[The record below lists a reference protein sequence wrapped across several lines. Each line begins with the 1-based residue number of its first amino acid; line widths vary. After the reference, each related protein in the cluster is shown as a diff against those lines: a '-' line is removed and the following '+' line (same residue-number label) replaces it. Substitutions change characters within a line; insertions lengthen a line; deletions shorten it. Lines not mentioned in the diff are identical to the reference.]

1 MPERMEPK
9 TKPLD
14 EMDLAE
20 LRVQIDRL
28 DEQIVRTLNQRAEVV
43 IRVGHIKNADGTPVY
58 APDREKQV
66 LERIAAINTGP
77 LPDSTLWAIYRE
89 LMSGSFALER
99 RLRIGYLGPEG
110 SFSHLG
116 ATVKF
121 GQSVEYRP
129 LPDIRTIFE
138 EVARGHVDLG
148 MVPVENSIGGG
159 VIDTLDAFIE
169 LEMHICAEVMV
180 AIHHNLLA
188 RRPVDKLEKIYS
200 KPEVFTQCR
209 RWLSANG
216 LMDKTVPVAST
227 SRAAEIVTG
236 EESSGAIGSAL
247 AAKLYGLPIQV
258 PNVED
263 NANNLT
269 RFLVIGK
276 ESARPSGED
285 KTAIMFTTA
294 HRSGALADVLDVFRR
309 NGVNL
314 TNIDTRPS
322 KKHNWEY
329 YFFVD
334 CEGHRE
340 DENMIQAVEE
350 AREHCLQLNVL
361 GSFPRAKEIM
371 GA

>member
-1 MPERMEPK
+1 MADK
-9 TKPLD
+9 TLD
-14 EMDLAE
+14 KMTLGE
-20 LRVQIDRL
+20 LRKEIDALDAQLVELLNERARVVVQ
-28 DEQIVRTLNQRAEVV
+28 
-43 IRVGHIKNADGTPVY
+43 VGKIKNADGTPIY

-66 LERIAAINTGP
+66 LDRIEALNQGP
-77 LPDSTLWAIYRE
+77 LPNGTLAAIYRE

-99 RLRIGYLGPEG
+99 KLRIGYLGPRG

-116 ATVKF
+116 ATAKF
-121 GQSVEYRP
+121 GSSVDYAP
-129 LPDIRTIFE
+129 LADIRAIFE

-148 MVPVENSIGGG
+148 MVPIENTIGGG

-169 LEMHICAEVMV
+169 LEIKICAEVLV

-188 RRPVDKLEKIYS
+188 RKPAKQLEKIYS

-209 RWLSANG
+209 RWLAANE
-216 LMDKTVPVAST
+216 LLDKTIPVAST
-227 SRAAEIVTG
+227 SRAAEMAAGDVTA
-236 EESSGAIGSAL
+236 GAIGSSL
-247 AAKLYGLPIQV
+247 ASRLYDLPILT
-258 PNVED
+258 PNIED
-263 NANNLT
+263 NPNNVT

-276 ESARPSGED
+276 EPARPTGDD
-285 KTAIMFTTA
+285 KTAVMFATA
-294 HRSGALADVLDVFRR
+294 HRAGALADVLDVLRQ

-334 CEGHRE
+334 CEGHCE
-340 DENMIQAVEE
+340 NENMVRALRD
-350 AREHCLQLNVL
+350 AREHCLQLNML
-361 GSFPRAKEIM
+361 GSFPKATEIL